1 MLEELLKRHTW
12 LVALLE
18 KVALHE
24 VLGLAVVTATAL
36 FLQDKLVSADL
47 GQSFRKKSWQIILDE
62 QVRNR

>member
-18 KVALHE
+18 KVALHG
-24 VLGLAVVTATAL
+24 VLGLAMVTASAL
-36 FLQDKLVSADL
+36 FLQDELVSADL